1 LRHFEGLGSSR
12 KLHDDGARQ
21 FINDPEARNNTKRAR
36 LRWSGRHAK
45 TAVPE
50 RLDMGGVQR
59 TA

>member
-1 LRHFEGLGSSR
+1 MSALANS
-12 KLHDDGARQ
+12 
-21 FINDPEARNNTKRAR
+21 INDPEARNNTKRAR